1 MKHLEVVAAIIIV
14 DNQILC
20 VQRSKTKY
28 AYTSYKYEFPGGK
41 IEKHETPE
49 QALLR
54 EIREELHMDITIQRP
69 YLTTQHTYPDFKIT
83 LHSFICSCP
92 TKDLTLT
99 EHLQANWMPVDLT
112 LDRAEV
118 DIEVVD
124 KICMRGSEGKFII
137 HNSQFI
143 IHN

>member
-1 MKHLEVVAAIIIV
+1 MIMKHLEVVAAIIIV

-69 YLTTQHTYPDFKIT
+69 YLTSQHTYPDFKIT

-99 EHLQANWMPVDLT
+99 EHLQANWMPVDLIAT
-112 LDRAEV
+112 LDWAEA

-124 KICMRGSEGKFII
+124 KMVYEGE
-137 HNSQFI
+137 
-143 IHN
+143 